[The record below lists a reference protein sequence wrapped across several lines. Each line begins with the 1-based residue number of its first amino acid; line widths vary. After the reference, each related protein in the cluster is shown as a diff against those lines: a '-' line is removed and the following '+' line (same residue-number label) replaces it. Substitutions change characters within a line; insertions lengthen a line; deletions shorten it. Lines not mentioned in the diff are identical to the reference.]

1 MVQAR
6 CLHLMVNIA
15 AHMDYQVVKNVMLSK
30 REANSQNI
38 PSFASYI
45 KADIP
50 TYLDDD
56 LFAHISHKVT
66 APIPGHFLS
75 DT

>member
-1 MVQAR
+1 MPLLNGQYF
-6 CLHLMVNIA
+6 C
-15 AHMDYQVVKNVMLSK
+15 AHGLPSGKNVMLSK

-50 TYLDDD
+50 THLDYN
-56 LFAHISHKVT
+56 LFAHTSHEVT
-66 APIPGHFLS
+66 ALIPGHFLS